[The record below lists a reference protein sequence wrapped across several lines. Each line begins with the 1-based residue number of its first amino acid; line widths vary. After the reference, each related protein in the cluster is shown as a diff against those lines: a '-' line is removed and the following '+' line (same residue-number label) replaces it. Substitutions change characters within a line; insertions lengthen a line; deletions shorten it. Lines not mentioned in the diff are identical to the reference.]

1 MGEIN
6 FIELATFCQN
16 EKREVYEKMA
26 NTDYVHTIF
35 AAITEDN
42 KVLTS
47 RTAHILSNA
56 HKCILIHVRSTRA
69 ISNWY
74 NWYDVQF
81 INEHGQVLEDALD
94 DEFSLEICIC
104 GGYAYQRLGLCA
116 DGMQYY
122 SVEMPCDNTIAKIW
136 NLYISLKEAKT
147 KTERKLISDLFQK
160 DETILELK
168 KEVEDFKFKTQ
179 LLEDEK
185 AMYKELIKEIQSI
198 VKQDSQTRPL
208 CCTLAHSEYNFALVK
223 LYTIV

>member
-94 DEFSLEICIC
+94 DEFSLEVCAY
-104 GGYAYQRLGLCA
+104 GGYANQRIDLSA

-122 SVEMPCDNTIAKIW
+122 SAAMPCDNTIADIW
-136 NLYISLKEAKT
+136 ELYHSLKDT
-147 KTERKLISDLFQK
+147 KTATERELISDLFRK
-160 DETILELK
+160 DRTILELK

-198 VKQDSQTRPL
+198 VKQD
-208 CCTLAHSEYNFALVK
+208 
-223 LYTIV
+223 

>member
-1 MGEIN
+1 
-6 FIELATFCQN
+6 
-16 EKREVYEKMA
+16 MA
-26 NTDYVHTIF
+26 NTDYVYTIF

-47 RTAHILSNA
+47 RTAHILANA

-69 ISNWY
+69 ITNWY
-74 NWYDVQF
+74 HWYDIQF
-81 INEHGQVLEDALD
+81 INEHGQVLDDALD
-94 DEFSLEICIC
+94 DEFSLDICIY
-104 GGYAYQRLGLCA
+104 GDYAYQRLGLCA

-122 SVEMPCDNTIAKIW
+122 SVEMPCDNSIAKIW
-136 NLYISLKEAKT
+136 DLYISLKEAKT

-198 VKQDSQTRPL
+198 VKHDYTSSSIKR
-208 CCTLAHSEYNFALVK
+208 NF
-223 LYTIV
+223 

>member
-1 MGEIN
+1 MGKFN

-16 EKREVYEKMA
+16 EKREAYEKMA
-26 NTDYVHTIF
+26 DTNYAYTIF

-47 RTAHILSNA
+47 RTAHILTNA
-56 HKCILIHVRSTRA
+56 HKCILIHSRRTRA

-94 DEFSLEICIC
+94 DEFSLEVCAY
-104 GGYAYQRLGLCA
+104 GGYANQRIDLSA

-122 SVEMPCDNTIAKIW
+122 SAAMPCDNTIADIW
-136 NLYISLKEAKT
+136 KLYLSLKDAKT
-147 KTERKLISDLFQK
+147 ATERELISDLFRK
-160 DETILELK
+160 DKTILELK

-179 LLEDEK
+179 LLEEEK
-185 AMYKELIKEIQSI
+185 TMYKGLLDKIQSI
-198 VKQDSQTRPL
+198 VK
-208 CCTLAHSEYNFALVK
+208 CA
-223 LYTIV
+223 

>member
-74 NWYDVQF
+74 DVQF

-136 NLYISLKEAKT
+136 NLYISLKEANT

-198 VKQDSQTRPL
+198 VKQD
-208 CCTLAHSEYNFALVK
+208 
-223 LYTIV
+223 

>member
-16 EKREVYEKMA
+16 EKKEVYEKMA
-26 NTDYVHTIF
+26 NTDYVCTIF
-35 AAITEDN
+35 AAISEDN
-42 KVLTS
+42 KVVTS
-47 RTAHILSNA
+47 RTAHILTNA

-74 NWYDVQF
+74 HWYDIQF

-94 DEFSLEICIC
+94 DEFSLDICIC

-122 SVEMPCDNTIAKIW
+122 SVEMPCDNSIAKIW
-136 NLYISLKEAKT
+136 DLYISLKEAKT

-179 LLEDEK
+179 LFEDEK
-185 AMYKELIKEIQSI
+185 AIYKELIKDIQSL
-198 VKQDSQTRPL
+198 VKQD
-208 CCTLAHSEYNFALVK
+208 
-223 LYTIV
+223 